1 MDMPVFSILFRRF
14 CGRGSF
20 SEQVNEIQ
28 GIRPLKIFR
37 FWSLRVTPVHVSQ
50 STQSTDVN

>member
-1 MDMPVFSILFRRF
+1 MFFILFRRF
-14 CGRGSF
+14 CGTGSY
-20 SEQVNEIQ
+20 SEQVNVIQ

-37 FWSLRVTPVHVSQ
+37 FWSLSVTPVHVSQ